1 MKTRYYSYEHIYT
14 SKPDMVGFKV
24 MMFFLLGDSLF
35 LDILSSFFNNVLQLF
50 DNVLNAWVI

>member
-1 MKTRYYSYEHIYT
+1 MNIYSYIG
-14 SKPDMVGFKV
+14 KPDMVGFKV

-35 LDILSSFFNNVLQLF
+35 LEDILSSFFNNVLLF